1 MFRILVFAGLICC
14 LLPLSVMADGDEVAA
29 ASWYPSAYGAEDR
42 LGASNNLSPEKTLQA
57 IRLVT
62 QGKTCSLAVVTSA
75 TTPTFPSRSY
85 EVDAYPLFEGVQG
98 ENLLSGMDDRI
109 VAHMGIGTQVDGMGH
124 VGIDLRHYNGVP
136 AAEMLQNG
144 RLAIFGL
151 HNLPPIVTRGI
162 VLDFAALEGVQIL
175 DAGTAINRAEIDA
188 AMARQGV
195 KIERGD
201 VVLLHTGWLSLID
214 EDPER
219 MMAGEPGLG
228 LEGAAYLA
236 SLGVVAVGADN
247 MALEHQP
254 FANPSRPYEV
264 HQELIPKNGVYILEY
279 IQTAELVQ
287 NGVSEFL
294 FVLAAPRFDGTVQ
307 AVVNPVAI
315 W

>member
-1 MFRILVFAGLICC
+1 
-14 LLPLSVMADGDEVAA
+14 
-29 ASWYPSAYGAEDR
+29 
-42 LGASNNLSPEKTLQA
+42 
-57 IRLVT
+57 
-62 QGKTCSLAVVTSA
+62 
-75 TTPTFPSRSY
+75 
-85 EVDAYPLFEGVQG
+85 
-98 ENLLSGMDDRI
+98 
-109 VAHMGIGTQVDGMGH
+109 
-124 VGIDLRHYNGVP
+124 
-136 AAEMLQNG
+136 
-144 RLAIFGL
+144 
-151 HNLPPIVTRGI
+151 VTRGI

>member
-1 MFRILVFAGLICC
+1 MYRLLMPAGIIGC
-14 LLPLSVMADGDEVAA
+14 LLMVSAVAGDNKVATEI
-29 ASWYPSAYGAEDR
+29 WYPSAYGADDR
-42 LGASNNLSPEKTLQA
+42 LGAINNLSPEKTLEA
-57 IRLVT
+57 IKLVT

-75 TTPTFPSRSY
+75 TTPTFPGRSY

-109 VAHMGIGTQVDGMGH
+109 IAHMGVGTQVDGLGH
-124 VGIDLRHYNGVP
+124 VGIDLKHYNGVP
-136 AAEMLQNG
+136 ATEMLQNK
-144 RLAIFGL
+144 RLAVYGL
-151 HNLPPIVTRGI
+151 HNLPPIVTRGV
-162 VLDFAALEGVQIL
+162 VLDFTALKGVQIL
-175 DAGTAINRAEIDA
+175 EAGTAINRKEIDD
-188 AMARQGV
+188 AMARQGIAI
-195 KIERGD
+195 KRGD

-247 MALEHQP
+247 AALEHQP
-254 FANPSRPYEV
+254 FANPQRPYEV
-264 HQELIPKNGVYILEY
+264 HQELIPKNGVYVLEY
-279 IQTAELVQ
+279 IQTEELVQ

-307 AVVNPVAI
+307 VVVNPVAI